1 MNRFFRKIYS
11 ASSRIVA
18 IAAMA
23 VAVFTTARATVADGK
38 PEFFARIVPQSNSLI
53 AGDSMLVSVVLYAEY
68 PIAKAECTNTFRVKA
83 RKSGKT
89 TARRLSINRD
99 ATASRSREGSRVYYT
114 LVWDQ
119 YVVAAE
125 GVDEFTVQ
133 PLKFKATLQQ
143 VTSMPDFFDQMMG
156 ARPEVRNV
164 SASCTSEAFTFATKE
179 KPRRSTSDA
188 VRSGSTVL

>member
-1 MNRFFRKIYS
+1 MNRIL
-11 ASSRIVA
+11 SRIFRTSFRTIALVA
-18 IAAMA
+18 MVLVALTAAHA
-23 VAVFTTARATVADGK
+23 SETDAK

-53 AGDSMLVSVVLYAEY
+53 AGDSMLVSVVLYAEH
-68 PIAKAECTNTFRVKA
+68 PIARAECTNTFRVKA
-83 RKSGKT
+83 RKGGKA

-99 ATASRSREGSRVYYT
+99 ATASRSREGRRIYYT

-143 VTSMPDFFDQMMG
+143 VISMPDFFDQMMG
-156 ARPEVRNV
+156 AQPEVRNV
-164 SASCTSEAFTFATKE
+164 SASCTSEAYTFSTKE

>member
-1 MNRFFRKIYS
+1 MLR
-11 ASSRIVA
+11 
-18 IAAMA
+18 A
-23 VAVFTTARATVADGK
+23 VALVAMVVVASLAAQASTTDSK
-38 PEFFARIVPQSNSLI
+38 PEFFARIVPQSNSLV

-83 RKSGKT
+83 RKGGKT
-89 TARRLSINRD
+89 TVRRLSINRD
-99 ATASRSREGSRVYYT
+99 ATASRSREGRRVYYT

-125 GVDEFTVQ
+125 GIDEFTVQ

-143 VTSMPDFFDQMMG
+143 VTSMPDLFDQMMG
-156 ARPEVRNV
+156 AQPEVRNV
-164 SASCTSEAFTFATKE
+164 SASCSSEALTFSTKE

>member
-1 MNRFFRKIYS
+1 MNRIFSKIFS
-11 ASSRIVA
+11 TSSRTLALVA
-18 IAAMA
+18 ML
-23 VAVFTTARATVADGK
+23 VVVLTTAHAAEADSK

-83 RKSGKT
+83 RKGGKA

-99 ATASRSREGSRVYYT
+99 ATASRSREGRRVYYT

-125 GVDEFTVQ
+125 GIDEFTVQ

-143 VTSMPDFFDQMMG
+143 VISMPDLFDQMMG
-156 ARPEVRNV
+156 AQPEVRNV
-164 SASCTSEAFTFATKE
+164 SASCTSEAYTFTTKE

-188 VRSGSTVL
+188 IRSGSTVL

>member
-1 MNRFFRKIYS
+1 MNRIFNKIFS
-11 ASSRIVA
+11 ASLRTVA
-18 IAAMA
+18 MLV
-23 VAVFTTARATVADGK
+23 VAVLSFSAARAASADAK
-38 PEFFARIVPQSNSLI
+38 PEFFARIVPQSNELI

-83 RKSGKT
+83 RKGGKS

-99 ATASRSREGSRVYYT
+99 ATASRSREGRRVYYT

-125 GVDEFTVQ
+125 GIDEFTVQ

-143 VTSMPDFFDQMMG
+143 VTSMPDLFDQMMG
-156 ARPEVRNV
+156 AQPEVRNISV
-164 SASCTSEAFTFATKE
+164 SCTSEALSFSTKE

-188 VRSGSTVL
+188 LRSGNVVL